1 MSVLKTLFGPFTSQD
16 PSSVLIRKT
25 AKRQW
30 KILALTI
37 FTSLFE
43 AFSEGIT
50 LGLVFLSIEVIS
62 SPSSKAFDWSS
73 LKFID
78 AFPYISDFLNGIQ
91 NTYVFL
97 FLLLFALVTQALQS
111 LSRYLNMVSIGFFS
125 ARVRSIITA
134 KIHDQILAFS
144 FPYAS
149 SYKIGDLLDYA
160 SSGSDAIRLYIDQSS
175 GLFVLVC
182 LLFTYL
188 VVLLAISPWLLLA
201 AFCVGICL
209 GVVQKKL
216 LPSIRSGSESVTSEQ
231 VLVSTAIT
239 ENFQGLRLLHSNGML
254 DIASSKIRSR
264 LITLESSM
272 RSQVVRLSIIT
283 PLTTF
288 LPVFAIVSIASL
300 SLVFLGSK
308 SSGILPS
315 LVTFV
320 LALQRLTIRFGM
332 AANIVSSLADNSGR
346 MGRLDRI
353 LSPIGKQ
360 FRPTNG
366 VPFINLSTAISFNSV
381 SMKYSSDGNPALNN
395 VSFILPRGK
404 SLALVGS
411 SGAGKSTIADLL
423 TGLYIPTSGEIL
435 IDDLPLLNYNLS
447 SWQQHLG
454 IVSQDT
460 FLFNTSILENVSF
473 GSPKATFLSVKDAC
487 RAAQADEFI
496 ESLPS
501 GYDTIIGERGY
512 TLSGGQRQ
520 RISLARAILRHPAL
534 LILDEATS
542 ALDSQNELLVQDALA
557 QLDSSITILTIAHR
571 LSTIVR
577 ADNIL
582 VLDKGLV
589 AEQGTHQDLL
599 SLNGVYSR
607 LWNLQSK

>member
-111 LSRYLNMVSIGFFS
+111 LSRYLNMVSVGFFS